1 MTNKDIAAAFDQI
14 GDLLEFQNA
23 NPFRVRAYRNAAR
36 SIGDLTEPVADLV
49 HDETRELTDLDGIGK
64 DLADKITQLVTT
76 GQIKQLEELKAQVPT
91 SVLALLRVPGMGP
104 KKAAVLFKEL
114 GIETLDQ
121 LRVAC
126 QEQRVRSLKGF
137 GAKTEETILK
147 GLAIAEAGDERTKWA
162 VADAIVAEVLEHL
175 RSHTGIKQLAPAGS
189 YRRGCETIGDLDF
202 LVEASEKQI
211 DAVMDHFG
219 KFPGIAEVIA
229 RGDTKMSVRLGSG
242 MQMDLRVVPK
252 KSFGAALQY
261 FTGSKAHNVRLRG
274 IAKKQHLKISEWGI
288 FRVEDDGTETYL
300 AGKKEQEIYDTL
312 KLPYFPPEI
321 REDREEFEWA
331 RQGKLPKLLET
342 LAGVRLSQGA
352 VTLDALKKAVA
363 AIGTTYRNLC
373 DSVREAPF
381 VHTDDTGWREGGSPL
396 WLMVFETDAATVFQ
410 IRPRHRNEEVRERIP
425 ADYAG
430 VMIVDRGSSYE
441 AAALAA
447 VQKQTCLAHVLR
459 TLSEVLET
467 KTRGA
472 SRFAKRL
479 KDLLQQA
486 MAMRRERLA
495 GPVAA
500 DFAERARRLKWMI
513 TDHLRD
519 RSLQDPDNQR
529 LLNELGR
536 WHDAGSLVRF
546 LDDPR
551 IEPTNNRAERA
562 LRPAVIARK
571 VSQCTKN
578 AGGSHAFEAWTS
590 VVRTLAK
597 THAGPDLLDALVRI
611 MHPAA
616 PQTT

>member
-1 MTNKDIAAAFDQI
+1 VSVMNATDLANLDRDALIALILRQAAIIEELRAEIEALQRSGKRQAAPFSKGTRKEDPKRPGRKPGQGLFRTRGAPAPEALCEPPI
-14 GDLLEFQNA
+14 DVDTAEAECPKCGGELDEGRVEEVSTTDLPEVVRPRVRL
-23 NPFRVRAYRNAAR
+23 FRVRVRR
-36 SIGDLTEPVADLV
+36 C
-49 HDETRELTDLDGIGK
+49 R
-64 DLADKITQLVTT
+64 
-76 GQIKQLEELKAQVPT
+76 
-91 SVLALLRVPGMGP
+91 RC
-104 KKAAVLFKEL
+104 KAAVRGRHPE
-114 GIETLDQ
+114 
-121 LRVAC
+121 VAAG
-126 QEQRVRSLKGF
+126 QR
-137 GAKTEETILK
+137 GAS
-147 GLAIAEAGDERTKWA
+147 A
-162 VADAIVAEVLEHL
+162 H
-175 RSHTGIKQLAPAGS
+175 
-189 YRRGCETIGDLDF
+189 
-202 LVEASEKQI
+202 
-211 DAVMDHFG
+211 
-219 KFPGIAEVIA
+219 
-229 RGDTKMSVRLGSG
+229 RLGPRLLAAAHFLHYG
-242 MQMDLRVVPK
+242 LGVP
-252 KSFGAALQY
+252 
-261 FTGSKAHNVRLRG
+261 VR
-274 IAKKQHLKISEWGI
+274 
-288 FRVEDDGTETYL
+288 
-300 AGKKEQEIYDTL
+300 
-312 KLPYFPPEI
+312 
-321 REDREEFEWA
+321 
-331 RQGKLPKLLET
+331 KLPKLLET

-352 VTLDALKKAVA
+352 VTLDALRKAAA

-381 VHTDDTGWREGGSPL
+381 VHTDDTGWREGGSPR

-410 IRPRHRNEEVRERIP
+410 IRPRQRNEEVRERIP

-447 VQKQTCLAHVLR
+447 VRKQACLAHVLR
-459 TLSEVLET
+459 TLREVLET

-472 SRFAKRL
+472 SRFARRL

-486 MAMRRERLA
+486 MAMRRRRLA

-500 DFAERARRLKWMI
+500 DFAERVRRLKWMI

-536 WHDAGSLVRF
+536 WHDAGSLLRF